1 MSDVLVSKKSAD
13 WIETLEANDVP
24 CAPVLSRVEMLENEQ
39 IKANEIIYEY
49 EHPKLGMV
57 RQARP
62 GAKFSE
68 SEVRKRATAPALG
81 ENSKEILSE
90 LGLDPLEIEKLFE
103 NKIVLGREKE

>member
-1 MSDVLVSKKSAD
+1 M
-13 WIETLEANDVP
+13 WIFDRP
-24 CAPVLSRVEMLENEQ
+24 FPQ
-39 IKANEIIYEY
+39 FIKITICFYAKIFSYKISGNEIIYEY

-68 SEVRKRATAPALG
+68 SEVRKRSTAPTLG
-81 ENSKEILSE
+81 ENSEEILSE